1 MQSTLSCK
9 PLSDLY
15 PKFKIIKYFQVR
27 LHYLGLEPKTWKD
40 LVKLSRNDK
49 YYNEDIFFLTRF
61 LTLILATITSSTSE
75 MCVLWNHYPLYLY
88 TIPRLPIYVFSNYRI
103 CPKSAPLNRLW
114 SIPSPINTCV
124 GSKEPIEVDVWW
136 AAKMRHPV
144 NGAGKWHSSIHS
156 TNIYVEEPWLAH
168 SGF

>member
-9 PLSDLY
+9 PSSDLY

-61 LTLILATITSSTSE
+61 LTLILATITSSTLE
-75 MCVLWNHYPLYLY
+75 MYVRWNHHPLYPPL
-88 TIPRLPIYVFSNYRI
+88 IYVFSNYRI

-144 NGAGKWHSSIHS
+144 NGAGKWHLSIHS
-156 TNIYVEEPWLAH
+156 TNIYVVEL
-168 SGF
+168 

>member
-49 YYNEDIFFLTRF
+49 YLLLGIMKTYFFPNQIFDSYIGYHHQQHFRNVCAVKPLPTI
-61 LTLILATITSSTSE
+61 LI
-75 MCVLWNHYPLYLY
+75 YPPLL
-88 TIPRLPIYVFSNYRI
+88 YVFSNYRI

-156 TNIYVEEPWLAH
+156 TNIYVEEP
-168 SGF
+168 